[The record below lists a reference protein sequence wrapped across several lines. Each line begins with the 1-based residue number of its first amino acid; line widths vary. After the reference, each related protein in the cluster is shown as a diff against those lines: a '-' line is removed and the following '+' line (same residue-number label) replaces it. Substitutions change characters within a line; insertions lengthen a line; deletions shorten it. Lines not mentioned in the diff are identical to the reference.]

1 MVEHRSPKPGVAG
14 SSPVTPA
21 IGFQLVFFMNRIKKF
36 FSEVSVEMKKVSW
49 PKWDELKGSTW
60 VVVSFSIII
69 SAFLFFI
76 DRILSSLMQVIL

>member
-1 MVEHRSPKPGVAG
+1 
-14 SSPVTPA
+14 
-21 IGFQLVFFMNRIKKF
+21 MNRIKIF
-36 FSEVSVEMKKVSW
+36 FSEVSIEMKKVSW

-76 DRILSSLMQVIL
+76 DRILSTVMQVVL

>member
-1 MVEHRSPKPGVAG
+1 
-14 SSPVTPA
+14 
-21 IGFQLVFFMNRIKKF
+21 MNRIKNF
-36 FSEVSVEMKKVSW
+36 FSEVSIEMNKVSW

-76 DRILSSLMQVIL
+76 DRILSSVMQVIL

>member
-1 MVEHRSPKPGVAG
+1 MVEHRSPKPVVAG

-21 IGFQLVFFMNRIKKF
+21 IGFLFVFMNRIKNF

>member
-1 MVEHRSPKPGVAG
+1 
-14 SSPVTPA
+14 
-21 IGFQLVFFMNRIKKF
+21 MNRIKNF
-36 FSEVSVEMKKVSW
+36 FSEVSIEIKKVSW

-76 DRILSSLMQVIL
+76 DRILSSVMQVIL

>member
-1 MVEHRSPKPGVAG
+1 
-14 SSPVTPA
+14 
-21 IGFQLVFFMNRIKKF
+21 MNRLKNF
-36 FSEVSVEMKKVSW
+36 FSDVSIEMKKVSW

-76 DRILSSLMQVIL
+76 DRILSTVMQVVL

>member
-1 MVEHRSPKPGVAG
+1 
-14 SSPVTPA
+14 
-21 IGFQLVFFMNRIKKF
+21 MNRIKHF
-36 FSEVSVEMKKVSW
+36 FSEVSIEMKIGSW

-76 DRILSSLMQVIL
+76 DRILSTVMQVVL

>member
-1 MVEHRSPKPGVAG
+1 
-14 SSPVTPA
+14 
-21 IGFQLVFFMNRIKKF
+21 MNRIKNF
-36 FSEVSVEMKKVSW
+36 FAEVSVEMKKVSW

-76 DRILSSLMQVIL
+76 DRILSTVMQVVL